1 MGNPRS
7 KTMVKGEAMRGSKE
21 RLIEQINF
29 FENNAAWK
37 WQVERLQS
45 EIYTLKNVLVD
56 AGILINF
63 KGNIQQTA
71 IIIDGQTYSI
81 RKVK

>member
-1 MGNPRS
+1 
-7 KTMVKGEAMRGSKE
+7 MVKGETMRGSKE
-21 RLIEQINF
+21 RLIEQIAF

-37 WQVERLQS
+37 WQIERLQS
-45 EIYTLKNVLVD
+45 EVYTLKNVLID
-56 AGILINF
+56 AGILVNF

>member
-1 MGNPRS
+1 MAE
-7 KTMVKGEAMRGSKE
+7 GEAMRGSKE

-37 WQVERLQS
+37 WQIERLQS
-45 EIYTLKNVLVD
+45 EVYTLKNVLID

>member
-1 MGNPRS
+1 
-7 KTMVKGEAMRGSKE
+7 MRGSKE
-21 RLIEQINF
+21 RLIEQISF

-45 EIYTLKNVLVD
+45 EVYTLKNVLID
-56 AGILINF
+56 AGILVNF